1 MDAGDL
7 GDVSFDLDSCQIR
20 HQKESSSGVGTDQ
33 QSYCDDEPVPGSQS
47 FPHKF
52 EAQTRR
58 PPEGQLSFGIG
69 RIIGMTENPKDN
81 IEQILFLQL
90 SVRDAI
96 HGENAGP
103 NI

>member
-1 MDAGDL
+1 
-7 GDVSFDLDSCQIR
+7 
-20 HQKESSSGVGTDQ
+20 
-33 QSYCDDEPVPGSQS
+33 
-47 FPHKF
+47 
-52 EAQTRR
+52 
-58 PPEGQLSFGIG
+58 
-69 RIIGMTENPKDN
+69 MTENPKDN